1 MMEDPWFTYFRGRG
15 RMQITPRNA
24 GGWAALLGF
33 ILLVTLPGLALP
45 LALQRSEWLIVP
57 YLVLV
62 ALLTFGFIRW
72 AITKSELVDLDLSA
86 RDLAE
91 FREWKRRGKR

>member
-24 GGWAALLGF
+24 EGWAALLGF

-45 LALQRSEWLIVP
+45 WVLQRSQWLIVP
-57 YLVLV
+57 YLVLD

-72 AITKSELVDLDLSA
+72 AITKSELVDFDLSA